1 MNGKAHPEPWG
12 GGKKASVLPTFFLV
26 GSGGISCCF
35 ITDSASFMA
44 ISEQMLF
51 ALVRVK
57 AGLSTHFGK
66 EVSAF
71 LQMQMTRDHLVLL
84 LPGDTGC
91 NIPAPGPPI
100 FAGITQ

>member
-12 GGKKASVLPTFFLV
+12 GEKRASVLPTFFLV

-35 ITDSASFMA
+35 ITDGASFMA

-57 AGLSTHFGK
+57 AELSTHFGK

-71 LQMQMTRDHLVLL
+71 FADADDK
-84 LPGDTGC
+84 GSFGS
-91 NIPAPGPPI
+91 APPRRYWL
-100 FAGITQ
+100 